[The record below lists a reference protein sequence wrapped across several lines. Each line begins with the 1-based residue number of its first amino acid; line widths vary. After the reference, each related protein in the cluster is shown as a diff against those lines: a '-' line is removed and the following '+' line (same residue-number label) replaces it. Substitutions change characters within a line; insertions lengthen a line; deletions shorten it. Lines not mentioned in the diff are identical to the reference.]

1 MKSAMHT
8 LAVTLLLSV
17 LAGCGRGASQADPVA
32 NNHANAP
39 SAAGVVVRGRIDI
52 EGGQVSSPT
61 LVDGVISAVAVHE
74 GDHVSKGQALVTID
88 ATAARI
94 DEELAQA
101 HVSEAQAKI
110 KLAQAR
116 VAAAKIRAARLATAA
131 KLDAGDGQSADDAG
145 ELLVQAV
152 GELESAQSAA
162 RISRAELERARYVV
176 SQHVLRAPADGQ
188 VLRVA
193 AAPGLHVSAQGAP
206 LLTLLPDK
214 ARIVRAELSEDA
226 LDHIANGQPARVLS
240 DDGRQSPLGSAHVVR
255 IGLVYGA
262 STLQEDPQQ
271 RINER
276 TVDCVL
282 AFDEPTT
289 LRVGRRV
296 LVRFA
301 STPMKSPPIS
311 R

>member
-176 SQHVLRAPADGQ
+176 SQHVLRAPA
-188 VLRVA
+188 